1 MSMNFISSG
10 LGYANPR
17 RDTMQSVA
25 PRGQNAPALTASK
38 MPVSPTA
45 RVVVSG
51 GAQGSAFGNDALVS
65 GRLSL
70 GFVASLIVIL
80 ALAYM
85 WTRNVQGGG

>member
-1 MSMNFISSG
+1 MAMQFISTG
-10 LGYANPR
+10 MGYANPR

-25 PRGQNAPALTASK
+25 PRAQNAPAMTAAK

-45 RVVVSG
+45 NVVVSG
-51 GAQGSAFGNDALVS
+51 SAQGSAFGNDALIN

-70 GFVASLIVIL
+70 GFVATLIVLL
-80 ALAYM
+80 ALAYT